1 MPSRIFFTTQ
11 AGATDTFLTHVNV
24 DGTNLV
30 SQVADTT
37 PGSMWQETV
46 IDAANNRY
54 YILQHSTNDD
64 NATLYTGQ
72 LNSSAAPTVAFT
84 FQAEDLVRGLEIDPV
99 NHHLFIGRLDFDAGQ
114 VNINNAA
121 TGLLQIDY
129 NPATGA
135 VSNTGNF
142 LVTQTTDPLPSGF
155 ILTTDIARDDGDGT
169 LYFAQ
174 ATAGAGTNMIY
185 RVDTSNNITTLLNQA
200 QFPGS
205 SGSFSNGFI
214 VDVDVDAG
222 HNQVYFTTYAQP
234 FGSDPAD
241 NKIWVISDTAT
252 GATNATA
259 VTIVGVASPNFIPGD
274 FTIDQATHQ
283 LYVESEEGSDGAGTN
298 DLIYRFQLSANGLTA
313 TLINTISVPFS
324 SNNGNIGGIEF
335 VGNVVAA
342 LDLDANN
349 SAGIVGSGYQATF
362 TEGAAAV
369 AIADTDTTITDD
381 GTTIASATV
390 TITNHQAS
398 DLLSVSGGL
407 PGGIVA
413 SAYNAGT
420 GVLTLTGS
428 ATLAQY
434 QAALQQ
440 LRFSNSSDTPN
451 TTDRSITVTVNDGET
466 NSNTATAT
474 IHVNATND
482 APALTGDLSATVGE
496 GGSYV
501 ITTTDLNFSDPDDVA
516 SGVTFTV
523 SSQVNGTVL
532 VNGIAATTFTGT
544 QLAGG
549 LVSFLH
555 NGSETTTASFSVS
568 VEDGNED
575 GSAPVASTF
584 NFTVNAVNDAPV
596 LTGDLSATVG
606 EGASYVI
613 TTTDLN
619 FSDPDDVAAGVTF
632 TVSSQVNGT
641 VLVNGIAATTF
652 TGTQLAGG
660 LVSFLHDGSEAS
672 TASFNVSVE
681 DGNEDGSAPVA
692 STFNFTV
699 NAVNDAPVLTGDL
712 SATVGEG
719 ASYVIT
725 TTDLNF
731 TDPDDTAAG
740 VTFTVSSQVNGT
752 VLVNG
757 IAATTFTGT
766 QLAGGLVSFLHDG
779 SEGAAASFS
788 VSVEDGNEDGSV
800 PAASTFNFTVNNVD
814 DPGVANDDL
823 FVTDEATALV
833 AGNVFANNGFGADSD
848 PDSVLA
854 VTKINGVSGVVGTQV
869 TLASGALLTL
879 NANGTFDYDP
889 NGAFDDLPDSAS
901 GAINLLRDDSF
912 TYTLAD
918 GDTATVTIT
927 VAGLDSDGD
936 ILRGTKGVDNIFA
949 GGIGS
954 DLYFIDDAG
963 DTIVETAGNGAAD
976 RVASFVSF
984 TLAAD
989 DDIEI
994 LSTNS
999 STGKAAIDLRGNA
1012 LSQAIIGNDGKNVLN
1027 DGGVGGADTM
1037 RGHDGND
1044 TYLVY
1049 NSGDV
1054 VIELDG
1060 EGNDRVSAGVDYTL
1074 GKGVHVEL
1082 LNTSSASA
1090 TLAIDLTGNAFA
1102 QTIRGNAGDN
1112 VLSDG
1117 GTGAADTLI
1126 GGKGNDDFQ
1135 VYNSGDV
1142 IVELDGEGADR
1153 VSAAVDFVLA
1163 AGVHVE
1169 YLNTTALAATYAISL
1184 TGNELVQLV
1193 RGNDGVNTIDGGGGD
1208 DVLFGMGGADN
1219 FRFSTALAPDNIARI
1234 ADFAAGS
1241 DKIHLDD
1248 AIFTALGALG
1258 ALDPAAFRD
1267 TATGVKDADDRI
1279 IYNSDT
1285 GALAYDA
1292 DGSGTAFAN
1301 IRFATITGS
1310 PLLTAADFVVV

>member
-11 AGATDTFLTHVNV
+11 AGATDTFLTSANV
-24 DGTNLV
+24 DGTNVV
-30 SQVADTT
+30 SQVADAT
-37 PGSMWQETV
+37 PGSPWQETV

-54 YILQHSTNDD
+54 FILQHSQSDD
-64 NATLYTGQ
+64 NAILYTGQ

-114 VNINNAA
+114 VNINDAA

-135 VSNTGNF
+135 VSNTNNF
-142 LVTQTTDPLPSGF
+142 LVTQATDALPSGF

-200 QFPGS
+200 QFPTN
-205 SGSFSNGFI
+205 FTNGFI
-214 VDVDVDAG
+214 ADVDVDAG
-222 HNQVYFTTYAQP
+222 RNQVYFSTFAQP
-234 FGSDPAD
+234 FGAGPT
-241 NKIWVISDTAT
+241 NKLWVISDTAT
-252 GATNATA
+252 GSTNAIA
-259 VTIVGVASPNFIPGD
+259 VTLAGMPGGSTFIPGD

-283 LYVESEEGSDGAGTN
+283 LYVESEENPAAGNSD
-298 DLIYRFQLSANGLTA
+298 DLIYRFQLSADGLTA
-313 TLINTISVPFS
+313 TFLNTITPSLTTG
-324 SNNGNIGGIEF
+324 NANIGGIEF
-335 VGNVVAA
+335 VGNVVAT

-349 SAGIVGSGYQATF
+349 SAGIAGSGYQATF

-369 AIADTDTTITDD
+369 AIADIDTTIVDD
-381 GTTIASATV
+381 GTTIASATI

-398 DLLSVSGGL
+398 DLLSVNGVL
-407 PGGIVA
+407 PGSIVA

-434 QAALQQ
+434 QTALQQ
-440 LRFSNSSDTPN
+440 LRFSNSSDAPN
-451 TTDRSITVTVNDGET
+451 TTDRSITVTVNDAEA

-474 IHVNATND
+474 IHVAATND
-482 APALTGDLSATVGE
+482 APVLTGDLSATVGE

-516 SGVTFTV
+516 AGVTFTV

-544 QLAGG
+544 QLTGG
-549 LVSFLH
+549 QVSFLH
-555 NGSETTTASFSVS
+555 NGSETTTASFNVS

-584 NFTVNAVNDAPV
+584 NFTVNAVNDPPV
-596 LTGDLSATVG
+596 LTGDLAATVG

-613 TTTDLN
+613 TTADLN
-619 FSDPDDVAAGVTF
+619 FTDPDDVAAGVTF

-660 LVSFLHDGSEAS
+660 LVSFLHDGSEGP

-725 TTDLNF
+725 TADLNF
-731 TDPDDTAAG
+731 ADPDDVAAG

-779 SEGAAASFS
+779 SEGPTASFN
-788 VSVEDGNEDGSV
+788 VSVEDGNEDGSAPV
-800 PAASTFNFTVNNVD
+800 ASTFHFTVNNVD
-814 DPGVANDDL
+814 DPGVAQDDL
-823 FVTDEATALV
+823 FVTDEATKLT
-833 AGNVFANNGFGADSD
+833 AGNVFANNGSGADSD
-848 PDSVLA
+848 PDTALTVTA
-854 VTKINGVSGVVGTQV
+854 VNGVGANVGTQI

-879 NANGTFDYDP
+879 NADGTFSYDP
-889 NGAFDDLPDSAS
+889 NGKFNDLSDSGS
-901 GAINLLRDDSF
+901 GANDLVRDDTF
-912 TYTLAD
+912 TYTISG
-918 GDTATVTIT
+918 GDTARVTVS
-927 VAGLDSDGD
+927 VVGVDSEGD
-936 ILRGTKGVDNIFA
+936 ILRGTPGINNIFI

-954 DLYFIDDAG
+954 DLYFVDDAT
-963 DTIVETAGNGAAD
+963 DTIIETAGNGTAD

-999 STGKAAIDLRGNA
+999 STGKSAIDLRGNA
-1012 LSQAIIGNDGKNVLN
+1012 LSQTIVGNDGKNTLH

-1049 NSGDV
+1049 NSGDI
-1054 VIELDG
+1054 VIELAG
-1060 EGNDRVSAGVDYTL
+1060 EGNDRVSAGVDYVL

-1082 LNTSSASA
+1082 LNTSSVNA
-1090 TLAIDLTGNAFA
+1090 TLAIDLTGNSFA

-1112 VLSDG
+1112 ILSDG

-1126 GGKGNDDFQ
+1126 GGKGNDFYQ
-1135 VYNSGDV
+1135 VYNSGDTV
-1142 IVELDGEGADR
+1142 VELDGEGDDR
-1153 VSAAVDFVLA
+1153 VSAAVNFVLT
-1163 AGVHVE
+1163 AGAHVE
-1169 YLNTTALAATYAISL
+1169 YLNTTSLAGTYAVDL

-1193 RGNDGVNTIDGGGGD
+1193 RGNDGANTLDGGGGA
-1208 DVLFGMGGADN
+1208 DVLYGMGGADN
-1219 FRFSTALAPDNIARI
+1219 FRFSTALAADNIVRI
-1234 ADFAAGS
+1234 ADFAAGTE
-1241 DKIHLDD
+1241 KIELDA
-1248 AIFTALGALG
+1248 AIFTTLGLG
-1258 ALDPAAFRD
+1258 GLSASAFKD
-1267 TATGVKDADDRI
+1267 TALASRDADDHI
-1279 IYNSDT
+1279 IYNSVS
-1285 GALAYDA
+1285 GALLYDA
-1292 DGSGTAFAN
+1292 DGFGTTFAA
-1301 IRFATITGS
+1301 IRFATLTGS
-1310 PLLTAADFVVV
+1310 PTLTAADFVVV

>member
-11 AGATDTFLTHVNV
+11 AGATDTFLTSVNV
-24 DGTNLV
+24 NGTNLV

-37 PGSMWQETV
+37 PGSPWQETV

-54 YILQHSTNDD
+54 FILQHSQSDD
-64 NATLYTGQ
+64 NAVLYTGQ

-84 FQAEDLVRGLEIDPV
+84 FETTDLVRGLEIDPV
-99 NHHLFIGRLDFDAGQ
+99 NHRLFIGRLDFDATQ
-114 VNINNAA
+114 TNINNAA

-135 VSNTGNF
+135 VSNTNNF

-185 RVDTSNNITTLLNQA
+185 RVDASNNISTLLNQA
-200 QFPGS
+200 QFPGI
-205 SGSFSNGFI
+205 SGNFSNGFI
-214 VDVDVDAG
+214 VDVDVDAS
-222 HNQVYFTTYAQP
+222 HNQVYFTTYSQP
-234 FGSDPAD
+234 FSGAGSDPND
-241 NKIWVISDTAT
+241 NKLWVISDTAT

-283 LYVESEEGSDGAGTN
+283 LYVESEEGSDSAGTN
-298 DLIYRFQLSANGLTA
+298 DLIYRFQLSSDGLTA
-313 TLINTISVPFS
+313 TLINTIAVPFS

-335 VGNVVAA
+335 VGNVVAT

-349 SAGIVGSGYQATF
+349 SAGIAGSGYQATF

-369 AIADTDTTITDD
+369 AVADTDTTIVDD
-381 GTTIASATV
+381 GTTMASATV

-398 DLLSVSGGL
+398 DLLSINGAL

-413 SAYNAGT
+413 SAYNPAT

-434 QAALQQ
+434 QTALRQVV
-440 LRFSNSSDTPN
+440 FSNASDAPN
-451 TTDRSITVTVNDGET
+451 TADRSITVTVNDGEV

-474 IHVNATND
+474 IHLTAT
-482 APALTGDLSATVGE
+482 
-496 GGSYV
+496 
-501 ITTTDLNFSDPDDVA
+501 
-516 SGVTFTV
+516 
-523 SSQVNGTVL
+523 
-532 VNGIAATTFTGT
+532 
-544 QLAGG
+544 
-549 LVSFLH
+549 
-555 NGSETTTASFSVS
+555 
-568 VEDGNED
+568 
-575 GSAPVASTF
+575 
-584 NFTVNAVNDAPV
+584 NDAPV

-606 EGASYVI
+606 EGASYAI

-619 FSDPDDVAAGVTF
+619 FTDPDDIAAGVTF
-632 TVSSQVNGT
+632 TVSNQVNGT

-652 TGTQLAGG
+652 TGA
-660 LVSFLHDGSEAS
+660 
-672 TASFNVSVE
+672 
-681 DGNEDGSAPVA
+681 
-692 STFNFTV
+692 
-699 NAVNDAPVLTGDL
+699 
-712 SATVGEG
+712 
-719 ASYVIT
+719 
-725 TTDLNF
+725 
-731 TDPDDTAAG
+731 
-740 VTFTVSSQVNGT
+740 
-752 VLVNG
+752 
-757 IAATTFTGT
+757 

-779 SEGAAASFS
+779 SEGPAASFS
-788 VSVEDGNEDGSV
+788 VSVEDGNEDASV
-800 PAASTFNFTVNNVD
+800 PVASTFNFTVNNVD
-814 DPGVANDDL
+814 DPGVAQDDV
-823 FVTDEATALV
+823 FITDEASAITTD
-833 AGNVFANNGFGADSD
+833 NVFANNGSGADTD
-848 PDSVLA
+848 PDSTLTVAA
-854 VTKINGVSGVVGTQV
+854 VNGVTTDVGKQI

-879 NANGTFDYDP
+879 NANGTFSYDP
-889 NGAFDDLPDSAS
+889 NGAFDDLADSAS
-901 GAINLLRDDSF
+901 GANDIIRDDSF

-918 GDTATVTIT
+918 GDTATVTVT

-936 ILRGTKGVDNIFA
+936 ILRGTKGINNIFA

-954 DLYFIDDAG
+954 DLYFVDDAT
-963 DTIVETAGNGAAD
+963 DTIIETAGNGTAD
-976 RVASFVSF
+976 RVAAFVSF
-984 TLAAD
+984 ALAAD

-1012 LSQAIIGNDGKNVLN
+1012 LSQAIVGNDGKNVLN
-1027 DGGVGGADTM
+1027 DGGVGGPDTM

-1044 TYLVY
+1044 TYMVY

-1054 VIELDG
+1054 IIELAG
-1060 EGNDRVSAGVDYTL
+1060 EGNDRVSAGVDYVL

-1082 LNTSSASA
+1082 LNTSSVNS
-1090 TLAIDLTGNAFA
+1090 TLAIDLTGNSFA
-1102 QTIRGNAGDN
+1102 QIIRGNAGDN

-1153 VSAAVDFVLA
+1153 VSAAVDFVLT
-1163 AGVHVE
+1163 AGAHVE
-1169 YLNTTALAATYAISL
+1169 YLNTTALASTYAISL

-1193 RGNDGVNTIDGGGGD
+1193 RGNDGANTLDGGGGE
-1208 DVLFGMGGADN
+1208 DVLFGMAGADN
-1219 FRFSTALAPDNIARI
+1219 FRFSSALDPANIARV
-1234 ADFAAGS
+1234 ADYEAGT

-1248 AIFTALGALG
+1248 AIFAALGGLG
-1258 ALDPAAFRD
+1258 ALDVSAFKD

-1301 IRFATITGS
+1301 VRFATITGS